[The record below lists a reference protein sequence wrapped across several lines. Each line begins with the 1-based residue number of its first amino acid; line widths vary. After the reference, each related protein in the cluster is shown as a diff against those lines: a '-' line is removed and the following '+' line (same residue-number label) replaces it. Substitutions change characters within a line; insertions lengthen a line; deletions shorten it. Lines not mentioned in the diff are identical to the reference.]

1 MLWHGNCR
9 KKRVWSCHIASV
21 SPVAGIHTDNMPS
34 VPEEKAKK
42 FHYNKKREKG
52 LCTVPYI
59 FTFLKKKK
67 NKNKSSS
74 PQVKHNLTSEFSG
87 MKGREQWNRACIYN
101 RNCSS
106 LFVIQTGIQKSNL
119 NKTRLTGIKKKKKKH
134 THSRLSLILIN
145 FKSKTHSVPS

>member
-1 MLWHGNCR
+1 MKKYSYKYVVIANKWHIMLWHGNCR

-67 NKNKSSS
+67 TKTS
-74 PQVKHNLTSEFSG
+74 PVHHKLSTTWQASLVAWRGENSETEHAFT
-87 MKGREQWNRACIYN
+87 
-101 RNCSS
+101 
-106 LFVIQTGIQKSNL
+106 TGIVL
-119 NKTRLTGIKKKKKKH
+119 VY
-134 THSRLSLILIN
+134 LSYKLEYKNPI
-145 FKSKTHSVPS
+145 